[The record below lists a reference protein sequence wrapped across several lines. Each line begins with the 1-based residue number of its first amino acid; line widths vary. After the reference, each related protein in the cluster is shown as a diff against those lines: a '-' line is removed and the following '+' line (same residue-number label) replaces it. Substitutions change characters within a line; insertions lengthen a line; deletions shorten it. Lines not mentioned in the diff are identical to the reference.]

1 MHMAVIYL
9 EFEEED
15 ILFKENQN
23 PPVLRRIRVYIGLVI
38 YLVKILVHYLTLRQW
53 SLSQIN
59 MIWKF

>member
-23 PPVLRRIRVYIGLVI
+23 PPVLRRIRVSIGLVI
-38 YLVKILVHYLTLRQW
+38 YLVKILVHY
-53 SLSQIN
+53 
-59 MIWKF
+59 